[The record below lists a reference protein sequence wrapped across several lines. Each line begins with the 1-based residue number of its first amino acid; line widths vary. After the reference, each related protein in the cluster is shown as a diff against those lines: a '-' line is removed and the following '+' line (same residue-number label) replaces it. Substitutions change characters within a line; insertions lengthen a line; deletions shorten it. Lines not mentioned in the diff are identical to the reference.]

1 MSKSPPPVS
10 LVFHVPAYW
19 LDEVL
24 FPQAASPMAKA
35 NATAAVV
42 IFPIIRM
49 EFSPVMNYGR
59 RAPEV

>member
-1 MSKSPPPVS
+1 VS
-10 LVFHVPAYW
+10 FVFHVPAYW

-42 IFPIIRM
+42 VFPIIRM